1 MPTVTTADPARTTL
15 ERLKIMKLTL
25 IIIGGIVIVGM
36 ILGIVFAVVREI
48 IKEQK
53 KDQEETAGKQ
63 PPPKQ

>member
-1 MPTVTTADPARTTL
+1 
-15 ERLKIMKLTL
+15 MKLAL

>member
-1 MPTVTTADPARTTL
+1 
-15 ERLKIMKLTL
+15 MKLTL